1 MTSTCI
7 RVDGPDQTGEAR
19 RAGVALARA
28 IGLDEGSSGRVA
40 IVVTECANNIWRHG
54 GGGEIVVTPLGAG
67 EAGIEVLALD
77 RGPGM
82 TDVER
87 CFQDGYSTAGSAG
100 TGLGAVRRLSTDFDF
115 YTVPGKGTAL
125 LARIRAGAARA
136 GACQIGGVSAPMK
149 GETLCGDDFV
159 FADGPRSTTLL
170 VVDGLG
176 HGPAAADCARAA
188 AEAFRER
195 ETDSPVELLREVH
208 GALRSLRGAA
218 VAIGHL
224 EWSRGQMEYCGIG
237 NIAGSLYSNG
247 AQRHLISHPGIVG
260 HDVRSVKH
268 VTYELRDNALL
279 LLYSD
284 GISAHWSLDAYPGL
298 QARDPALIAGVIF
311 RDHQRGRDDS
321 TVVVARGRAAAV

>member
-7 RVDGPDQTGEAR
+7 RVDGPDQAGEAR

-40 IVVTECANNIWRHG
+40 IVVTECANNVWKHG
-54 GGGEIVVTPLGAG
+54 GGGEIVLTPLGAG

-77 RGPGM
+77 RGRGM

-87 CFQDGYSTAGSAG
+87 CFADGYSTAGSSG
-100 TGLGAVRRLSTDFDF
+100 TGLGAVRRLSTEFDI
-115 YTVPGKGTAL
+115 YTVSGKGTAL
-125 LARIRAGAARA
+125 LARIRAGAARG
-136 GACQIGGVSAPMK
+136 GACQISGVSAPMK

-159 FADGPRSTTLL
+159 FVDGPESTTVL

-188 AEAFRER
+188 VEAFRER
-195 ETDSPVELLREVH
+195 ATNSPTELLRDVH
-208 GALRSLRGAA
+208 GALRAMRGAA

-224 EWSRGQMEYCGIG
+224 EWSRGRMEYCGIG
-237 NIAGSLYSNG
+237 NIAGSLYSDG
-247 AQRHLISHPGIVG
+247 VHRHLLSHPGIVG
-260 HDVRSVKH
+260 HDVRSVRD
-268 VTYELRDNALL
+268 VTYGLRENVLL

-284 GISAHWSLDAYPGL
+284 GITAHWSLDAYPGL
-298 QARDPALIAGVIF
+298 QTRDPALIAGVVF
-311 RDHQRGRDDS
+311 RDHQRGRDDA